1 MAFVLTNL
9 SNMIIPA
16 LVFYII
22 AYGLASHCKIYED
35 FVKGAKEGLKT
46 VVGIMPTLVALMIAV
61 GVLRSSGFLDFL
73 EELFL
78 PVSEYLHF
86 PAAFLYQDV
95 FFFGCYRAGVGY
107 FQELRDRFLYRAC
120 HFDHDEL
127 YGNDFLY
134 NERLFSGGE
143 GHEDQIYA
151 AGSTACH
158 DFRDHSQCGD
168 RRGDQWMIK
177 ALFGIITVIVF

>member
-1 MAFVLTNL
+1 MRRFCLCFFAVL
-9 SNMIIPA
+9 
-16 LVFYII
+16 
-22 AYGLASHCKIYED
+22 
-35 FVKGAKEGLKT
+35 
-46 VVGIMPTLVALMIAV
+46 
-61 GVLRSSGFLDFL
+61 
-73 EELFL
+73 
-78 PVSEYLHF
+78 
-86 PAAFLYQDV
+86 AA
-95 FFFGCYRAGVGY
+95 
-107 FQELRDRFLYRAC
+107 AC

-134 NERLFSGGE
+134 DERLFPGGE

>member
-73 EELFL
+73 EELFV
-78 PVSEYLHF
+78 PVS
-86 PAAFLYQDV
+86 AVRRDV
-95 FFFGCYRAGVGY
+95 YRIRY
-107 FQELRDRFLYRAC
+107 RQRYRLQSKIKMPDR
-120 HFDHDEL
+120 E
-127 YGNDFLY
+127 N
-134 NERLFSGGE
+134 
-143 GHEDQIYA
+143 
-151 AGSTACH
+151 
-158 DFRDHSQCGD
+158 
-168 RRGDQWMIK
+168 
-177 ALFGIITVIVF
+177 V